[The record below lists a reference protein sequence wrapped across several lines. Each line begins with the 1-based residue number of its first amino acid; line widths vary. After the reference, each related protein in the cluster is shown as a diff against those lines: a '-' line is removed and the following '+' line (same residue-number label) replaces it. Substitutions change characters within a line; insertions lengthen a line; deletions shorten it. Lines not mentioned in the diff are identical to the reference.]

1 MTKTDKIKK
10 KHDKIFAKTFGST
23 ANTKAFLEM
32 ALPKMFLE
40 VVDLSKLKIDKTRY
54 VDDRFKDLFTDMV
67 FKTKM
72 KRHSAPG
79 PGKAKEIAVDIYI
92 LF

>member
-1 MTKTDKIKK
+1 MKKPDKINN
-10 KHDKIFAKTFGST
+10 KHDKIFAKTFGSK

-32 ALPKMFLE
+32 ALPEMFLK
-40 VVDLSKLKIDKTRY
+40 VVNLSKLRIDKTRY

-72 KRHSAPG
+72 KRYCSFLLIFL
-79 PGKAKEIAVDIYI
+79 KQRISTRTN
-92 LF
+92 